1 MDLFHLIVGDAPLVA
16 AAIHC
21 GHYVRPEVAERLAI
35 SEAERL
41 REEDPFTDQFIDW
54 APTRIV
60 GRRSRYEFDLNRP
73 RGEAVY
79 LNAEQCWGVDI
90 WREAPGDALVAR
102 SLMYHD
108 TFYSIAESLL
118 RKLVETHGRVVV
130 LDVHSYNHRRDGADA
145 PPAAAETHPE
155 VNIGTG
161 SMNRA
166 QWASLVDG
174 FISDFRSY
182 EYFGR
187 SLDVRENIKFRGG
200 YFCRWIHDTFPTSVC
215 ALAVEFK
222 KTFMDEWSGESDGRQ
237 LNELR
242 SALQST
248 TQRLLERLARLGSP
262 HFSTRH
268 S

>member
-1 MDLFHLIVGDAPLVA
+1 MDLFQLIVGDGPLVA
-16 AAIHC
+16 AAIHS

-41 REEDPFTDQFIDW
+41 REEDPFTDQLIDW
-54 APTRIV
+54 SPTRII
-60 GRRSRYEFDLNRP
+60 GRRSRYEFDLNRS

-79 LNAEQCWGVDI
+79 LKAEQCWGVHI
-90 WREAPGDALVAR
+90 WREALPDALLAR

-108 TFYSIAESLL
+108 AFYTMVESLL
-118 RKLVETHGRVVV
+118 RKLVEAHGRVAV

-161 SMNRA
+161 SMDRVR
-166 QWASLVDG
+166 WASLVEG
-174 FISDFRSY
+174 FISDLRSY
-182 EYFGR
+182 DYFGR

-200 YFCRWIHDTFPTSVC
+200 YFCRWIHETFPTSVC

-222 KTFMDEWSGESDGRQ
+222 KTFMDEWSGEADGRQ
-237 LNELR
+237 LHKIGN
-242 SALQST
+242 ALKAT
-248 TQRLLERLARLGSP
+248 APRLLEQLARLGPP
-262 HFSTRH
+262 HSSTH
-268 S
+268 G